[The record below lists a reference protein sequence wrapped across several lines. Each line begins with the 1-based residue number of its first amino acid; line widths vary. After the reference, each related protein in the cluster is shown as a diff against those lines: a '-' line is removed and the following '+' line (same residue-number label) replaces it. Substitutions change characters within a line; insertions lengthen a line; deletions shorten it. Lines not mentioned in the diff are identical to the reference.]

1 MPTRTMGV
9 SGAFAR
15 SSRIHAPATLS
26 KLARSTSE
34 KARIRS
40 VRLVVTQRAVLR
52 VLILPGGVPEAEV
65 DGLVAVRDV
74 HSVVVEHGGHLGEGN
89 GNVSA
94 RTRRVARG
102 DGRRMWDRASRDATL
117 AGGGTHVIRRE
128 GVGGIAQEHGRLA
141 HRAVA
146 DDHHLH
152 GDVHLLAL
160 HLCVSGTDARA
171 CQRRGVAG
179 SRERGCIRARARGR
193 LGGFARGAR
202 DGSGETCRRKGS
214 RTHGGRRPCAP
225 TRRRRALL
233 CRGRDSAILRHASW
247 RALPALTWTSRFRTI
262 SRVGPLPNSAS
273 CVARDARSR

>member
-1 MPTRTMGV
+1 MSAPGR
-9 SGAFAR
+9 GA
-15 SSRIHAPATLS
+15 SR
-26 KLARSTSE
+26 
-34 KARIRS
+34 
-40 VRLVVTQRAVLR
+40 
-52 VLILPGGVPEAEV
+52 
-65 DGLVAVRDV
+65 
-74 HSVVVEHGGHLGEGN
+74 
-89 GNVSA
+89 
-94 RTRRVARG
+94 ARG
-102 DGRRMWDRASRDATL
+102 RKTDVDRASRDATL

-146 DDHHLH
+146 DHHHLH

-179 SRERGCIRARARGR
+179 SRARGGIRARARGR

-214 RTHGGRRPCAP
+214 RTHGGRRSCAP

-233 CRGRDSAILRHASW
+233 CRGRDLAIRATPLGGRGPRADQQAYEQIQKYFAGGAASELGILRRARRTLAMSRRRKHVRELVDEPCPELGAGDAVCRVVELRGGNHIEARPVHATPPSTAAA
-247 RALPALTWTSRFRTI
+247 ALPPRHPQPRA
-262 SRVGPLPNSAS
+262 RVPAPPTA
-273 CVARDARSR
+273 